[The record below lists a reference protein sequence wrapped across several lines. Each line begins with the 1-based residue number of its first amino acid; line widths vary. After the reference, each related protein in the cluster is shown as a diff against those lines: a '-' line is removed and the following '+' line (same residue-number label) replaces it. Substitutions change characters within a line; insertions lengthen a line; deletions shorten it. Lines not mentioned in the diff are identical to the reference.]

1 MFDALPCHYAQNNA
15 SIMCQS
21 QKLCLPWKF
30 LLLSIEVV
38 LLCLQRVLSYLCFS
52 YIFFY
57 NLKTTS
63 TSLMSW
69 VRKKCSSNCLKNQ
82 QTGNDRN
89 SDCLSIYSIYGVLYF
104 LWKHDTFLAVYCTL
118 LIIMMMIMIMNLHSV
133 KTIEEYSKA
142 LSIKLKSMNK

>member
-1 MFDALPCHYAQNNA
+1 MPKPKALPAMKVPAFEHWSCSVVFAKGPVI
-15 SIMCQS
+15 S
-21 QKLCLPWKF
+21 LF
-30 LLLSIEVV
+30 LI
-38 LLCLQRVLSYLCFS
+38 Y
-52 YIFFY
+52 FFY

-118 LIIMMMIMIMNLHSV
+118 LIIMMMIMIMNLHSA